1 MRPLGQKRYL
11 GDMPLPDVIAR
22 NIHHQTHRSG
32 WLRAAVLGAN
42 DGLVSTSSLMIGVA
56 FSGVSSGII
65 MTAGVAGITAGA
77 MAMAAG
83 EYVSVSSQADI
94 ETADEQLEKEHLALD
109 PEGELEELTEIYVS
123 RGLPHALARQVAE
136 TMHAKDP
143 LEAHLRDELGQL
155 DHHRARPVQAANAS
169 AVSFIA
175 GGSVPFLGMIAQSSS
190 GRIVAMV
197 VVTVIGLAVAGLLG
211 ARAAGTRPLR
221 PTLRVMLG
229 GSAAMAVTS
238 LIGHLAHVSGI

>member
-1 MRPLGQKRYL
+1 
-11 GDMPLPDVIAR
+11 MPLPDVIAR
-22 NIHHQTHRSG
+22 NIHHQTHRTG

-56 FSGVSSGII
+56 VSGASTSVVL
-65 MTAGVAGITAGA
+65 TAGIAGLTAGA

-94 ETADEQLEKEHLALD
+94 EQADAKLEMQHLAMD
-109 PEGELEELTEIYVS
+109 PEGELEELTQIYVE
-123 RGLPHALARQVAE
+123 RGLPLELARKVAE
-136 TMHAKDP
+136 TMHEKDA

-155 DHHRARPVQAANAS
+155 DHHKARPVQAATAS
-169 AVSFIA
+169 AISFLA
-175 GGSVPFLGMIAQSSS
+175 GGSIPFLGMLANSAT
-190 GRIVAMV
+190 GRTVAMV
-197 VVTVIGLAVAGLLG
+197 VVTVIGLALAGLLG
-211 ARAAGTRPLR
+211 ARAAGTKLLP
-221 PTLRVMLG
+221 PTVRVMLG

>member
-1 MRPLGQKRYL
+1 
-11 GDMPLPDVIAR
+11 MPLPDVIQR
-22 NIHHQTHRSG
+22 NLHHQTHRSG

-56 FSGVSSGII
+56 FSGVSTGII

-94 ETADEQLEKEHLALD
+94 ERADTLLEQEHLAID

-123 RGLPHALARQVAE
+123 RGLPHELARQVAE

-155 DHHRARPVQAANAS
+155 DHHRARPVQAATAS
-169 AVSFIA
+169 AISFFI
-175 GGSVPFLGMIAQSSS
+175 GGAIPFLGMIATTSS
-190 GRIVAMV
+190 GRIIAMV
-197 VVTVIGLAVAGLLG
+197 VVTVVGLALAGLLG
-211 ARAAGTRPLR
+211 ARAAGTRLIP
-221 PTLRVMLG
+221 PTLRVMFG
-229 GSAAMAVTS
+229 GSAAMVVTS

>member
-1 MRPLGQKRYL
+1 
-11 GDMPLPDVIAR
+11 MPLPDVIAR

-42 DGLVSTSSLMIGVA
+42 DGLVSNSSLMIGVA
-56 FSGVSSGII
+56 VSGASTGII
-65 MTAGVAGITAGA
+65 VTAGLAGLTAGA

-94 ETADEQLEKEHLALD
+94 EAADTALEIKHLAMD

-123 RGLPHALARQVAE
+123 RGLPYDLAKQVAE
-136 TMHAKDP
+136 TMHAKDA

-155 DHHRARPVQAANAS
+155 DHHKARPVQAATAS
-169 AVSFIA
+169 AISFLI
-175 GGSVPFLGMIAQSSS
+175 GGAIPFLGMLASTSRDRMI
-190 GRIVAMV
+190 AMV
-197 VVTVIGLAVAGLLG
+197 VVTVMGLALAGLLG
-211 ARAAGTRPLR
+211 ARAAGTRLLH
-221 PTLRVMLG
+221 PTIRVMLG
-229 GSAAMAVTS
+229 GTAAMAVTS

>member
-1 MRPLGQKRYL
+1 
-11 GDMPLPDVIAR
+11 MPLPEVIAR

-42 DGLVSTSSLMIGVA
+42 DGLVSNSSLMIGVA
-56 FSGVSSGII
+56 VSGASTGIV
-65 MTAGVAGITAGA
+65 MTAGLAGLTAGA

-94 ETADEQLEKEHLALD
+94 EAADTALEIKHLAID

-123 RGLPHALARQVAE
+123 RGLPYELAKQVAE
-136 TMHAKDP
+136 TMHAKDA

-155 DHHRARPVQAANAS
+155 DHHKARPVQAATAS
-169 AVSFIA
+169 AISFLIGGAIPFFGMLA
-175 GGSVPFLGMIAQSSS
+175 GTSR
-190 GRIVAMV
+190 GRMFAMV
-197 VVTVIGLAVAGLLG
+197 VVTVVGLALAGMLG
-211 ARAAGTRPLR
+211 ARAAGTKLLP
-221 PTLRVMLG
+221 PTVRVMLG
-229 GSAAMAVTS
+229 GTAAMAVTS